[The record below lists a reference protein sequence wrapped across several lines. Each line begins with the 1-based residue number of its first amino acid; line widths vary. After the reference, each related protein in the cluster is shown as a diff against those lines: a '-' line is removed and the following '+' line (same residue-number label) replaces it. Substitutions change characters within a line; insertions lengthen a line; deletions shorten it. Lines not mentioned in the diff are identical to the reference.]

1 MWRNR
6 YVTLAWRLAL
16 SSALPLAM
24 VLSAFGLLFKFIEPF
39 QPYVTT
45 EELRLPERMPLVVPW
60 VCRDIGRLNKLRQNW
75 PFIGTKPYKDLM
87 YVDGDVLIT
96 GHSVHIERV
105 LKLLDPQQKA
115 RLALFTRRSPTDIE
129 MALERQASLDSISWG
144 NQRTTVRY
152 QVIKPDSPGAAAF
165 SAAGRGPTDKR
176 TVAQLTC
183 AVNLLRNLYQP
194 EVSAEPNYHLSPAG
208 WRGGGS
214 PWTQNGGGWV
224 KGLDGGGLDW
234 ANPDMFK
241 AQWAFAEQG
250 IDLFDNSE
258 DPQRKL
264 LPHVTGEGVRIGIFD
279 TSPFDDQDWDVDPL
293 TGGRVCNDC
302 TLQELVNGTVPDEF
316 ADMRLTVRHDPME
329 STPDCPGWD
338 RHEGKEVTLETQ
350 NLSSHGLFVAGLAY
364 TVAPSSTLH
373 LVRVL
378 EDDACGS
385 LYTISDGIKRFM
397 AQAVTDN
404 VEHVVINL
412 SLGAHQP
419 PNPKSFGLPTEVT
432 TLQDTITEA
441 LNTQGINVIV
451 VAAAGNDS
459 YPPGSPVEME
469 IPAKDP
475 GVIGVAA
482 SNKGRTRGCFSNAD
496 VTSDTINVAAPG
508 GDGEFEN
515 NKNPCVVPN
524 CSDSNPD
531 PCVISLVHPPE
542 SGKAAYAYWV
552 GTSFAAPLVSGQ
564 EALLFEEE
572 MGPLV
577 ASEKT
582 CSAANDNTLP
592 NGIIDLGA
600 PLGTPCPTPTP
611 SP

>member
-16 SSALPLAM
+16 SLALPLAT
-24 VLSAFGLLFKFIEPF
+24 VILAFGLLFKFIEPF
-39 QPYVTT
+39 RPYVTT

-60 VCRDIGRLNKLRQNW
+60 VCRDIDRLNRLRQNW

-96 GHSVHIERV
+96 GHRVHIERV
-105 LKLLDPQQKA
+105 LKSLDPQQKA
-115 RLALFTRRSPTDIE
+115 RLALFTRRSPTDMG
-129 MALERQASLDSISWG
+129 MALERQASLDSISRG
-144 NQRTTVRY
+144 NQRATVRY
-152 QVIKPDSPGAAAF
+152 QVIKPDSPDVAAF
-165 SAAGRGPTDKR
+165 SAAGRGPIDKR

-183 AVNLLRNLYQP
+183 AVNLLRNLYAL

-234 ANPDMFK
+234 ANPDTFRT
-241 AQWAFAEQG
+241 QWAFTQQG
-250 IDLFDNSE
+250 IDLFDNSA
-258 DPQRKL
+258 DPKRKL
-264 LPHVTGEGVRIGIFD
+264 PPHVTGDGVRIGIFD
-279 TSPFDDQDWDVDPL
+279 TSPFDDQEWEVDPL

-302 TLQELVNGTVPDEF
+302 PLQELVNGTVPQEF
-316 ADMRLTVRHDPME
+316 AGMRLTVRHDPME

-338 RHEGKEVTLETQ
+338 RHELEEVTLEAQ
-350 NLSSHGLFVAGLAY
+350 NLSSHGLFVASLAH

-373 LVRVL
+373 LIRVL
-378 EDDACGS
+378 ENDACGS
-385 LYTISDGIKRFM
+385 LYTISDSIKRFM
-397 AQAVTDN
+397 AQAATDN

-419 PNPKSFGLPTEVT
+419 PNPRSFGLPKEVT
-432 TLQDTITEA
+432 TLQDTIAEA

-459 YPPGSPVEME
+459 YPPGSPVELE
-469 IPAKDP
+469 IPAQDP

-482 SNKGRTRGCFSNAD
+482 SNENREKSCFSNAD
-496 VTSDTINVAAPG
+496 LTPGTINVAAPG
-508 GDGEFEN
+508 GDGEFLD
-515 NKNPCVVPN
+515 NKNPCVIPD
-524 CSDSNPD
+524 CSDSNPG
-531 PCVISLVHPPE
+531 PCLISLVHPPG
-542 SGKAAYAYWV
+542 SGKADYAYWA

-564 EALLFEEE
+564 SALLLPIMTTEIEPE
-572 MGPLV
+572 TTACK
-577 ASEKT
+577 ASDT
-582 CSAANDNTLP
+582 ALP
-592 NGIIDLGA
+592 NGITNLLK
-600 PLGTPCPTPTP
+600 PLRGTCPAL
-611 SP
+611 SPP